1 MTSTPTASS
10 ASEPRRRSRLGLQ
23 HRIVLPVVAVALVTS
38 GGAAW
43 VAVSVTTDALQS
55 RLRAQLVSSAAA
67 VGRGGFALN
76 ATILRNLRDIVGA
89 QIVTIGPGGTVVASS
104 EASLPD
110 GLVAAARQ
118 AAATA
123 PAPEDMPRAFVA
135 DCGFGCLIAVRQ
147 VDNQPDTAVVLIS
160 DMKPVDDASRS
171 VARAILLS
179 ALVSLVLLL
188 LASQLVVTRLTAP
201 LDRLV
206 AFVRGLAPLDRR
218 RAPVGDNEV
227 GELSEAFNGM
237 LDRLATSQAAVLRS
251 EKLSLA
257 GHFAARIAH
266 DIRNP
271 LSAIRMQAQMLR
283 RSHAA
288 DRDASESASAI
299 LRDATQVE
307 SVVRDLMELAN
318 PGELRCEPADV
329 NDVIRDALQQVSAQF
344 AYRKID
350 VQLALATTLPLVP
363 LDANRFKQA
372 LLNVLVNGSEAM
384 HTGGRLE
391 VSSGLDAD
399 GTVWIRVCD
408 DGVGV
413 PPDVLDRV
421 FDPFVTTKPDGVGL
435 GLVNVKA
442 VVEGHGGRIALE
454 PRQPR
459 GTCAT
464 IRLRTVHG

>member
-1 MTSTPTASS
+1 MTSTPTGSS
-10 ASEPRRRSRLGLQ
+10 GSEPRRRSRLRLH

-55 RLRAQLVSSAAA
+55 RLRAQLVSSVAA

-89 QIVTIGPGGTVVASS
+89 QIVTIGPGGAVIASS
-104 EASLPD
+104 EPSPSD
-110 GLVAAARQ
+110 GLLAAARR
-118 AAATA
+118 AAEAA
-123 PAPEDMPRAFVA
+123 PSPESTPQAFVD
-135 DCGFGCLIAVRQ
+135 DCGFGCMIAVRQ
-147 VDNQPDTAVVLIS
+147 VDGQPGTAVVLVS
-160 DMKPVDDASRS
+160 DMKPLDDASRA

-179 ALVSLVLLL
+179 ALVSVALLL
-188 LASQLVVTRLTAP
+188 LASQLVVTRFTAP

-206 AFVRGLAPLDRR
+206 AFVRGLSPRDSR

-283 RSHAA
+283 RSHQA
-288 DRDASESASAI
+288 DRDASESAAAI

-318 PGELRCEPADV
+318 PGELRLEPADV
-329 NDVIRDALQQVSAQF
+329 NDVIREALQQLSAQL
-344 AYRKID
+344 AYRKIEVHLD
-350 VQLALATTLPLVP
+350 LAEPLALVP
-363 LDANRFKQA
+363 LDGNRFKQA

-384 HTGGRLE
+384 HTGGRLD
-391 VSSGLDAD
+391 VSSGQEN

-459 GTCAT
+459 GTCAH
-464 IRLRTVHG
+464 IRLRTAHG

>member
-1 MTSTPTASS
+1 MISTPTVSS
-10 ASEPRRRSRLGLQ
+10 ASEPRRRSRLALQ

-43 VAVSVTTDALQS
+43 VSVSVTTGALQS

-76 ATILRNLRDIVGA
+76 AAILRNLRDIVGA
-89 QIVTIGPGGTVVASS
+89 QILTIGPEGKVVASS
-104 EASLPD
+104 EDAPSA
-110 GLVAAARQ
+110 GLVAAARR
-118 AAATA
+118 AAETA
-123 PAPEDMPRAFVA
+123 PAPEEMPTAFVA
-135 DCGFGCLIAVRQ
+135 DCGFRCLVAVRQ
-147 VDNQPDTAVVLIS
+147 VDDQPGTAVVLVS
-160 DMKPVDDASRS
+160 DMKPLDDASRS

-179 ALVSLVLLL
+179 ALGSVLLL
-188 LASQLVVTRLTAP
+188 LLANQLVVTRLTAP
-201 LDRLV
+201 LGRLV
-206 AFVRGLAPLDRR
+206 AFVRGLAPLDSR

-257 GHFAARIAH
+257 GLFAARIAH

-283 RSHAA
+283 RSHAG
-288 DRDASESASAI
+288 DLDASESAAAI

-318 PGELRCEPADV
+318 PGELRLEPADV
-329 NDVIRDALQQVSAQF
+329 NDVIRDALHQVSAQF

-350 VQLALATTLPLVP
+350 VHLDLAERLPLVP
-363 LDANRFKQA
+363 LDPNRFKQA

-384 HTGGRLE
+384 HTGGRLD
-391 VSSGLDAD
+391 VASGLD
-399 GTVWIRVCD
+399 GGHTVWIRVCD

-442 VVEGHGGRIALE
+442 VVEGHGGRITLE
-454 PRQPR
+454 QRQPR
-459 GTCAT
+459 GTCAY
-464 IRLRTVHG
+464 IQLRTAHG

>member
-10 ASEPRRRSRLGLQ
+10 DSEPRPRGRLRLQ

-43 VAVSVTTDALQS
+43 VAVSVTADALQS
-55 RLRAQLVSSAAA
+55 RVRAQLVSSAAA

-89 QIVTIGPGGTVVASS
+89 QIVTVGPGGTVVASS
-104 EASLPD
+104 EEAPSA
-110 GLVAAARQ
+110 GLLAAARR

-123 PAPEDMPRAFVA
+123 PAPEETPQAFVS
-135 DCGFGCLIAVRQ
+135 DCGFACLVAVRQ
-147 VDNQPDTAVVLIS
+147 VDGQPGTAVVLVS
-160 DMKPVDDASRS
+160 DMKPLDDASRS

-179 ALVSLVLLL
+179 ALVSVVLLL
-188 LASQLVVTRLTAP
+188 FASQLVVTRLTAP
-201 LDRLV
+201 LEQLV
-206 AFVRGLAPLDRR
+206 TFVRGLAPRDSR

-257 GHFAARIAH
+257 GLFAARIAH

-288 DRDASESASAI
+288 DRDASESAAAI

-318 PGELRCEPADV
+318 PGDLRLEPSDV
-329 NDVIRDALQQVSAQF
+329 NDVIRDALHQVSAQF

-350 VQLALATTLPLVP
+350 VQLDLAEALPPVP

-391 VSSGLDAD
+391 VSSGLNGD
-399 GTVWIRVCD
+399 GTVWVKVCD

-413 PPDVLDRV
+413 PPEVLERV

-442 VVEGHGGRIALE
+442 VVDGHGGRITLE

-459 GTCAT
+459 GTCAH
-464 IRLRTVHG
+464 IRLRTAHG